1 MGLTMMSESLHVQ
14 AGRGA
19 MPIENGQGQDAGG
32 GEPRALTVSNVI
44 KEIQVLKD
52 KFKND
57 DEDHCKSAH
66 ATHVLASDW
75 VGRGVYSAAFFSPQ
89 LHTAAVS
96 PYQDLEKATVLQECR
111 VFHDSN
117 IVTSNPRLCC
127 QLITKLLH
135 IITQVLTSWMQ
146 YVLILV

>member
-1 MGLTMMSESLHVQ
+1 MLHSPMGLTMMSESLHVQ

-66 ATHVLASDW
+66 ATHVLVSDL
-75 VGRGVYSAAFFSPQ
+75 VGRGVLMLHFSRPNCILLQ
-89 LHTAAVS
+89 S
-96 PYQDLEKATVLQECR
+96 PPTRIWKRPPCYKNAGCFTTR
-111 VFHDSN
+111 IS
-117 IVTSNPRLCC
+117 
-127 QLITKLLH
+127 
-135 IITQVLTSWMQ
+135 
-146 YVLILV
+146 